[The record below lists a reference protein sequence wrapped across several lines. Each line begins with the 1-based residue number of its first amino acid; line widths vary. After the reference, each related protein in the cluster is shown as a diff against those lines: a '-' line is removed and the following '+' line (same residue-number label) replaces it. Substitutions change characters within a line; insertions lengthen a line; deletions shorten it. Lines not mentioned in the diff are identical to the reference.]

1 MFVYTIEDIGAL
13 IVIGLVLLLI
23 IIRIIG
29 ALILGTGEKFLGIGE
44 RILRRGMKEEDD
56 KEVDDD

>member
-29 ALILGTGEKFLGIGE
+29 TLLLGTGEKFLGIGE
-44 RILRRGMKEEDD
+44 RILRRGMKEEEEDD
-56 KEVDDD
+56 K